1 MALAEPCE
9 IIWLI
14 ILKLG
19 KIIYVPISCFYDTM
33 FFNMKK
39 SFR

>member
-14 ILKLG
+14 ISKLR
-19 KIIYVPISCFYDTM
+19 KIIYVPISCFYNTVV
-33 FFNMKK
+33 FNMKK
-39 SFR
+39 SSR